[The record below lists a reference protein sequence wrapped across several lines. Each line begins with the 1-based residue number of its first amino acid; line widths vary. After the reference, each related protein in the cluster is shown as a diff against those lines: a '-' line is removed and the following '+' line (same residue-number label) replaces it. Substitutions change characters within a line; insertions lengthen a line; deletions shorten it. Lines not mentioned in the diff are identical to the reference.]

1 MGIYVELILSFCST
15 MMAILAPGDPPLHP
29 KTVACLLSVPEDE
42 DIMVFSAFHPVSLPF
57 SLHTHCGTNHN
68 IENTIANISSG
79 RSTKSDRHAPKRL
92 AVPSAMIILAPLTPP
107 FPSKHLYDDNN
118 APHLTIGC
126 CGRTYCNVEMTGPRQ
141 PMQPT

>member
-1 MGIYVELILSFCST
+1 MGIYVELILGFCST
-15 MMAILAPGDPPLHP
+15 MMAIVAPGDPPPHP
-29 KTVACLLSVPEDE
+29 KTVARLSSVPEDK
-42 DIMVFSAFHPVSLPF
+42 DVMVFSAFHPVSLTF
-57 SLHTHCGTNHN
+57 SLHTCCGTNHN
-68 IENTIANISSG
+68 VENTIANISSG

-126 CGRTYCNVEMTGPRQ
+126 CGRTSFDIAMLS
-141 PMQPT
+141 